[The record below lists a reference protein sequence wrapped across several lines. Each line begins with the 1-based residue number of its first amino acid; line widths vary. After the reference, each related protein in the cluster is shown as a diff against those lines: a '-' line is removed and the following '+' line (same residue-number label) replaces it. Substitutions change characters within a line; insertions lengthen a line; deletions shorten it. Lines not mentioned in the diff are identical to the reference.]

1 MQVFKIT
8 KLKLM
13 NKIILSLLAILTLF
27 SCKKEYRYIYDVGN
41 EVVYESNSEKNKEK
55 SSAQFV
61 SILYSNLFQS
71 SISQQE
77 TNQLTELRMAIGD
90 KQVADNLIINNYV
103 NSSGVNIPSDSDM
116 RNDISKFVEETYLR
130 FFLRKPTPYEAKFMK
145 EAIESDPGL
154 TPKLIY
160 EAFAQSNE
168 YKFY

>member
-1 MQVFKIT
+1 
-8 KLKLM
+8 
-13 NKIILSLLAILTLF
+13 
-27 SCKKEYRYIYDVGN
+27 
-41 EVVYESNSEKNKEK
+41 
-55 SSAQFV
+55 
-61 SILYSNLFQS
+61 
-71 SISQQE
+71 
-77 TNQLTELRMAIGD
+77 MAIGD

-116 RNDISKFVEETYLR
+116 RNDIPKFVEETYLR